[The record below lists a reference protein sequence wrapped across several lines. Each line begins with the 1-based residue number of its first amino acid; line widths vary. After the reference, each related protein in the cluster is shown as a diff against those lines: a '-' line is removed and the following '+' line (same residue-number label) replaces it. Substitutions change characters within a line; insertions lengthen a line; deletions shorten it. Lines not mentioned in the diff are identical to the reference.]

1 MARSTQP
8 KDMVALTVL
17 GMLSE
22 QPSHTYEIQRQI
34 RNRHKDFAAGKTRA
48 LYRAIEDLVE
58 QGLAEA
64 VETTRDGRRPERTV
78 YQITGE
84 GREELVEWLID
95 LLERPVAE
103 YPVFSIAIGFLPYL
117 DQERALRALLARSIL
132 LRSQIAGH
140 QENLRA
146 LTVASRLPRLVLLEL
161 EHAIA
166 LQTAELKWVG
176 GIVEDIRKGRLHWDL
191 DWLVEQFAEHNALE
205 RAQAAEDLEAA
216 TRRASLATT
225 SPRRPSRATTPP
237 TPKRQSKSKRG
248 DNK

>member
-1 MARSTQP
+1 MDRRTNP

-48 LYRAIEDLVE
+48 LYHAIEDLVDL
-58 QGLAEA
+58 GLVEA

-84 GREELVEWLID
+84 GREELVEWLSD

-103 YPVFSIAIGFLPYL
+103 YPVFNIAIGFLPYL
-117 DQERALRALLARSIL
+117 DQDGALRALLTRGIL
-132 LRSQIAGH
+132 LRAQIAGH
-140 QENLRA
+140 QESLRA
-146 LTVASRLPRLVLLEL
+146 LSEDSRLPRLVLLEL

-166 LQTAELKWVG
+166 LQQAELKWVG
-176 GIVEDIRKGRLHWDL
+176 GVIEDIRRGRLHWDI

-205 RAQAAEDLEAA
+205 RAQAAEDLEEA
-216 TRRASLATT
+216 TRRAELRLQRPTHPLRPRMPSTT
-225 SPRRPSRATTPP
+225 R
-237 TPKRQSKSKRG
+237 RG
-248 DNK
+248 DIN

>member
-1 MARSTQP
+1 MERDTTS

-48 LYRAIEDLVE
+48 LYHAIEELVE
-58 QGLAEA
+58 RGLVEA

-78 YQITGE
+78 YQITE
-84 GREELVEWLID
+84 DGREELVEWLTD

-103 YPVFSIAIGFLPYL
+103 YPVFNIAIGFLPYL
-117 DQERALRALLARSIL
+117 AQDGALRALLARSIL
-132 LRSQIAGH
+132 LRAQIAGH
-140 QENLRA
+140 QEALRA
-146 LTVASRLPRLVLLEL
+146 LSEDSRLPRLVLLEL

-166 LQTAELKWVG
+166 LQQAELKWVG
-176 GIVEDIRKGRLHWDL
+176 GVIEDIRKGRLHWDI

-205 RAQAAEDLEAA
+205 RAQAAEDLEGA
-216 TRRASLATT
+216 TRRAELRPQRSARPPRPYMPTAT
-225 SPRRPSRATTPP
+225 
-237 TPKRQSKSKRG
+237 KRG
-248 DNK
+248 DTT